1 LLGTTDAYYVKGKGG
16 HLDIVK
22 KWVPQLEFE
31 EDCWHGRLQG
41 NPQDFIGSLRL
52 MDAQLISLTLAR
64 PTLEEFF
71 MEQLRQRGIQSG
83 AS

>member
-1 LLGTTDAYYVKGKGG
+1 
-16 HLDIVK
+16 
-22 KWVPQLEFE
+22 
-31 EDCWHGRLQG
+31 LQG